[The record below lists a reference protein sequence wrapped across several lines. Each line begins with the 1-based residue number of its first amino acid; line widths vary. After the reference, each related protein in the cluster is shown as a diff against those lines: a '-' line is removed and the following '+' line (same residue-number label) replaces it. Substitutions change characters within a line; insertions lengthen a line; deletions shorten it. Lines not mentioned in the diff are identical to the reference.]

1 MLDYKLKIGLVP
13 ERRWLADAATRRGIF
28 QPSKAVDNKNEIV
41 KYIKDNFSDENTEF
55 VDLEFLND
63 EGLLIETSECPKV
76 KAEFDVIYRRTYNR
90 LTRPYDG
97 IVKLVADL
105 KAKGI
110 LTAVAS
116 NKPDEFTQVIVSD
129 MFEAGTFSY
138 VSGKKD
144 GFEKK
149 PDPGIALHIMEK
161 LGVSPE
167 DTLFAGDSSVDMKT
181 ATNAG
186 CDSIGCLWGFRTR
199 EELEENHAVYIAET
213 PADIYNAAVNG
224 K

>member
-1 MLDYKLKIGLVP
+1 ML
-13 ERRWLADAATRRGIF
+13 A
-28 QPSKAVDNKNEIV
+28 
-41 KYIKDNFSDENTEF
+41 
-55 VDLEFLND
+55 
-63 EGLLIETSECPKV
+63 KV

-167 DTLFAGDSSVDMKT
+167 DTLLR
-181 ATNAG
+181 ATPRL
-186 CDSIGCLWGFRTR
+186 I
-199 EELEENHAVYIAET
+199 
-213 PADIYNAAVNG
+213 
-224 K
+224 

>member
-1 MLDYKLKIGLVP
+1 MYKLVIFDLDGTLVNS
-13 ERRWLADAATRRGIF
+13 LADLGNACNEALAKFGFPTYDIEKYRYFVGDGVPMLIKR
-28 QPSKAVDNKNEIV
+28 AVPADKG
-41 KYIKDNFSDENTEF
+41 T
-55 VDLEFLND
+55 
-63 EGLLIETSECPKV
+63 
-76 KAEFDVIYRRTYNR
+76 DVIYRRTYNR

-161 LGVSPE
+161 LDVSPE

>member
-1 MLDYKLKIGLVP
+1 MYKLVIFDLDGTLVNS
-13 ERRWLADAATRRGIF
+13 LADLGNACNEALVKFGFPTYDIEKYRYFVGDGVPMLIKR
-28 QPSKAVDNKNEIV
+28 AVPADKGT
-41 KYIKDNFSDENTEF
+41 DE
-55 VDLEFLND
+55 VLA
-63 EGLLIETSECPKV
+63 KV

-199 EELEENHAVYIAET
+199 DELEENHAVYIAET